1 MKLKTLF
8 VTSFCV
14 LFIIAG
20 NSIAQIKSNY
30 NPHETF
36 DPNFLSQPGTA
47 YRSGSGAPGP
57 LYWENEA
64 DYKIN
69 ATLDTTN
76 KTIEGKVKIYYT
88 NNSPNNLP
96 FVWLQLDQNLFKK
109 SSRGTLTTPVG
120 GYRFDERDYTNGFNL
135 ETVKITQNGR
145 TEAANYLV
153 TDTRMQIIL
162 PRSIRQKGGKL
173 IITIKYSFQIP
184 RYGSDRMGW
193 LKTKNGVIYEI
204 AQWYPR
210 MEVYDDVIGWNT
222 LPYLGAGEFYLEYG
236 NFDYKITVPS
246 NQIVVASGKLQ
257 NPGEVLTRTERK
269 RLKEASKSDSTIY
282 IIKVNEVNKPSMR
295 PRDKGMLTWHFK
307 MKNARDISWASSKA
321 FVWDAAR
328 VNLPEGKK
336 ALAMSVYPVEIAS
349 DSAWG
354 RSTEYVKSTLEY
366 NSKTYYVYPYP
377 VAVNVAGIV
386 HGMEYPGIVFCGWKA
401 KGGRLWGVTTHEF
414 GHTWFPMI
422 VGSNEREYAWMDE
435 GFNTFINIYSTKNF
449 NHGEYAAYTARFDS
463 APFVVPFMLRKNIRP
478 IITYADDISSHNLG
492 FEAYFKPAIGLY
504 MLRNLVLGHKRFDYA
519 WRMYIKRWAYKH
531 PTPKDF
537 FRTMNDVAGEDL
549 DWFWKEWFVKDWKLD
564 QAVVS
569 VKYDDNDPAKG
580 VFIKIANLRK
590 MVMPVTVEVKE
601 KNGHHG
607 IKKLPVEIWQRGD
620 TWTFKYNS
628 TSMID
633 SVVIDPNRQLPDINY
648 SNNIWTSGYQ
658 LRSRKHR

>member
-20 NSIAQIKSNY
+20 NNIAQIKSIY
-30 NPHETF
+30 NPQETF

-96 FVWLQLDQNLFKK
+96 FVWLELDQNLFKK
-109 SSRGTLTTPVG
+109 SSRGTLTTPIG

-162 PRSIRQKGGKL
+162 PKSIHHKGGKL

-193 LKTKNGVIYEI
+193 LKTKNGIIYEI

-210 MEVYDDVIGWNT
+210 MEVYDDIIGWNT

-236 NFDYKITVPS
+236 NFDFKITVPS

-295 PRDKGMLTWHFK
+295 PVGKGMLTWHFK
-307 MKNARDISWASSKA
+307 MKNARDVSWASSKA

-328 VNLPEGKK
+328 VNLLEGKK
-336 ALAMSVYPVEIAS
+336 TLAMSVYPVEVAS

-366 NSKTYYVYPYP
+366 NSKNYYVYPYP

-449 NHGEYAAYTARFDS
+449 NHGEYAAYTKRFAS
-463 APFVVPFMLRKNIRP
+463 APFVVPFMLRKNIQP
-478 IITYADDISSHNLG
+478 IMTYADDISSHNLG

-519 WRMYIKRWAYKH
+519 WRIYIKRWAYKH

-549 DWFWKEWFVKDWKLD
+549 DWFWKEWFIKDWELD
-564 QAVVS
+564 QAVVN

-580 VFIKIANLRK
+580 VFIKIANLQK
-590 MVMPVTVEVKE
+590 MVMPVVVEVKE

-648 SNNIWTSGYQ
+648 KNNIWTSGYQ
-658 LRSRKHR
+658 KHSRKHR

>member
-1 MKLKTLF
+1 MKFKTLL

-20 NSIAQIKSNY
+20 NSIAQIKSIY

-120 GYRFDERDYTNGFNL
+120 GYRFDERNYTNGFNL

-162 PRSIRQKGGKL
+162 PKPVHHKGGKL

-210 MEVYDDVIGWNT
+210 MEVYDDIIGWNT

-257 NPGEVLTRTERK
+257 NPGEVLTKTERR

-282 IIKVNEVNKPSMR
+282 IIKVNEVNKPSTR
-295 PRDKGMLTWHFK
+295 PVEKGMLTWHFK
-307 MKNARDISWASSKA
+307 MKNARDISWASSNA

-328 VNLPEGKK
+328 INLPEGKK
-336 ALAMSVYPVEIAS
+336 SLAMSVYPVEVAS

-449 NHGEYAAYTARFDS
+449 NHGEYASYTKRFGS
-463 APFVVPFMLRKNIRP
+463 APFVVPFMLRKNIQP
-478 IITYADDISSHNLG
+478 IMTYADDISSHYLG

-549 DWFWKEWFVKDWKLD
+549 DWFWKEWFIKDWKLD
-564 QAVVS
+564 QAVVN

-580 VFIKIANLRK
+580 IFIKIANLQK
-590 MVMPVTVEVKE
+590 MVMPVIVEVKE

-633 SVVIDPNRQLPDINY
+633 SVIIDPNRQLPDINY
-648 SNNIWTSGYQ
+648 KNNIWTSGIK
-658 LRSRKHR
+658 LHSRRHR